1 MQKRPKMKKEPK
13 IEKMA
18 QKWKKMA
25 KNEKLQKNKIYS
37 WSPPMMSNDQKI
49 AETPPQQAWREG
61 LSENRLKI
69 SPK

>member
-49 AETPPQQAWREG
+49 AETPPQQA
-61 LSENRLKI
+61 
-69 SPK
+69 